1 MKQKRAVMLV
11 ASDNIKKDRQR
22 LIDKGYKRGY
32 EAASLLY
39 QDYILELENL
49 IKKSSA
55 RKEVYN
61 ET

>member
-1 MKQKRAVMLV
+1 MLV
-11 ASDNIKKDRQR
+11 ASDSIKKDRQR

-49 IKKSSA
+49 IKKLSA
-55 RKEVYN
+55 RKEIDN